1 MAAKRRGR
9 GYTGKFLLVDLT
21 SRRIE
26 KHTLPDALYQ
36 KYLMGSGL
44 GARLLMDLGD
54 PTADPFHPRNP
65 LVIVP
70 GFFTGTTIPGGTRTS
85 FVSRSP
91 LTGIWG
97 EASVG
102 GTWGAEFRCTGYDA
116 LVIRGAASRPV
127 YLWINDDHVEIR
139 SARSIWGRDTYDA
152 GDLLL
157 AETEPK
163 AKVAA
168 IGQAGEHLVRI
179 ASVMVEGRHAR
190 AAGRTGMGAV
200 MGAKKL
206 KAIVV
211 RGTRGVPAYNPAGL
225 MSWALQKT
233 NEVPPKFGMFTV
245 YGTSGSI
252 EVHEERG
259 GLPIKNFLD
268 GHWREGATRISGK
281 TIQEHYAVKSS
292 SCSGC
297 PIHCWQHVT
306 LEDGNGVRV
315 NVGHNP
321 EYETL
326 GSFGAMLLNDDLP
339 SVIRA
344 NELCNRY
351 GLDTI
356 STGNSIAFAIEAFE
370 RGLIS
375 ERDTGGIKL
384 AWGDGDAI
392 VAMVGQVAFRTHL
405 GDLLADGSLA
415 AARKIGGDAEK
426 LTITVKGLE
435 FPMHDPRAFWSMGI
449 NYATGARGACHLEG
463 LPFIVETG
471 VPMPE
476 FGYNAK
482 LNPRI
487 TEGKA
492 LLAARMHNLMAIY
505 NGLGMCKFYARAF
518 SPTPLTEALN
528 HLTGW
533 RWTWEDLMQA
543 GDRIFTLKRLY
554 NTRLGVT
561 REDDQLPHRI
571 LTLQKRGAEMPN
583 IPPEAFRKMMDEY
596 YEIRGWTANGQP
608 KAETLSSLGLSEG
621 KEVVFA

>member
-1 MAAKRRGR
+1 MPGKRGDK
-9 GYTGKFLLVDLT
+9 GYTGRILLVDLT
-21 SRRIE
+21 TQRVEMRS
-26 KHTLPDALYQ
+26 LPDELYQ

-54 PTADPFHPRNP
+54 LAADPFDPRNP
-65 LVIVP
+65 LVVMP
-70 GFFTGTTIPGGTRTS
+70 GMFTGTTIPGGTRTS
-85 FVSRSP
+85 IVSKSP

-97 EASVG
+97 EATVG
-102 GTWGAEFRCTGYDA
+102 GTWGSEFRCCGYDG
-116 LVIRGAASRPV
+116 LVILGAASSPV
-127 YLWINDDHVEIR
+127 YLWINDEHVQIR
-139 SARSIWGRDTYDA
+139 QADKLWGHDTYDA
-152 GDLLL
+152 CDFLL
-157 AETEPK
+157 AHTDPK

-179 ASVMVEGRHAR
+179 AAIMVEGRHAR
-190 AAGRTGMGAV
+190 AAGRTGLGAV
-200 MGAKKL
+200 MGSKKL

-211 RGTRGVPAYNPAGL
+211 RGTRGVPVHDASGL
-225 MSWALQKT
+225 MGWSLKKM
-233 NEVPPKFGMFTV
+233 NEMPSKFGVFTV
-245 YGTSGSI
+245 YGTSGGI

-259 GLPIKNFLD
+259 GLPIKNFQD
-268 GHWREGATRISGK
+268 GYWPEGAAKISGK
-281 TIQEHYAVKSS
+281 VIHEKYDVKSS
-292 SCSGC
+292 SCNGC

-306 LEDGNGVRV
+306 IEGDDGIRK

-321 EYETL
+321 EYETM
-326 GSFGAMLLNDDLP
+326 GAFGAMCLNDDLP

-375 ERDTGGIKL
+375 EADTGGLKL
-384 AWGDGDAI
+384 AWGDSKAI
-392 VAMVGQVAFRTHL
+392 LSLVEQIAFKREL
-405 GDLLADGSLA
+405 GNLLADGSLA
-415 AARKIGGDAEK
+415 AARKIGGNAER
-426 LTITVKGLE
+426 LTVTVKGLE

-492 LLAARMHNLMAIY
+492 LLAARMHSLMAVY

-518 SPTPLTEALN
+518 NPTPLTEALN
-528 HLTGW
+528 NLTGW
-533 RWTWEDLMQA
+533 RWTWEDLMKA
-543 GDRIFTLKRLY
+543 GDRIFNLKRLY
-554 NTRLGVT
+554 NIRLGVT

-571 LTLQKRGAEMPN
+571 LTLEKRGEEIPN
-583 IPPEAFRKMMDEY
+583 IPPDAFQKMLNEY
-596 YEIRGWTANGQP
+596 YEVRGWTVDGIP
-608 KAETLSSLGLSEG
+608 TAEILSFLDLSEDR
-621 KEVVFA
+621 EVVFA

>member
-1 MAAKRRGR
+1 MTGRKRGK
-9 GYTGKFLLVDLT
+9 GYTGRILLVDLT
-21 SRRIE
+21 TRKVETRS
-26 KHTLPDALYQ
+26 LPDEVYQ

-54 PTADPFHPRNP
+54 PTVDALHPRNP

-70 GFFTGTTIPGGTRTS
+70 GLFAGTTIPGGTRTS

-91 LTGIWG
+91 LTGFWG
-97 EASVG
+97 EATVG
-102 GTWGAEFRCTGYDA
+102 GTWGAEFRCAGYDG
-116 LVIRGAASRPV
+116 LVIRGAASSPA
-127 YLWINDDHVEIR
+127 YLWINDEYVQIR
-139 SARSIWGRDTYDA
+139 PAGKLWGQDTYDA
-152 GDLLL
+152 CDVLL
-157 AETEPK
+157 AETDPK

-168 IGQAGEHLVRI
+168 IGQAGENLVRF
-179 ASVMVEGRHAR
+179 AAVMVEGRHAR
-190 AAGRTGMGAV
+190 AAGRTGLGAV
-200 MGAKKL
+200 MGSKNL

-211 RGTRGVPAYNPAGL
+211 RGTHGVPAYNPAGL
-225 MSWALQKT
+225 MGWALQKT
-233 NEVPPKFGMFTV
+233 NEMPAKFGMFTV

-259 GLPIKNFLD
+259 GLPIKNFQD
-268 GHWREGATRISGK
+268 GHWREGAARISGK
-281 TIQEHYAVKSS
+281 TIHEKYAVKSS

-306 LEDGNGVRV
+306 IENGSGVRN

-321 EYETL
+321 EYETMGAF
-326 GSFGAMLLNDDLP
+326 GSMCLNDDLP

-375 ERDTGGIKL
+375 EADTGGLRL
-384 AWGDGDAI
+384 AWGDGEAI
-392 VAMVGQVAFRTHL
+392 LTLVEQIAFRKGL
-405 GDLLADGSLA
+405 GSLLADGSRA

-426 LTITVKGLE
+426 LTVTVKGLE

-487 TEGKA
+487 TDGKA
-492 LLAARMHNLMAIY
+492 LLAARMHSLMAVY
-505 NGLGMCKFYARAF
+505 NGVGLCKFYARAM
-518 SPTPLTEALN
+518 SPTPITEAVN
-528 HLTGW
+528 HMTGW
-533 RWTWEDLMQA
+533 NWTWEDLMEA
-543 GDRIFTLKRLY
+543 GDRIFNLKRLY
-554 NTRLGVT
+554 NVRLGVT

-571 LTLQKRGAEMPN
+571 LTLQKRGEEIPN
-583 IPPEAFRKMMDEY
+583 IPPEAFRKMLDEY
-596 YEIRGWTANGQP
+596 YEVRGWTPDGQP
-608 KAETLSSLGLSEG
+608 TAETLSALDLSED

>member
-1 MAAKRRGR
+1 MPGKRKNKGYVGR
-9 GYTGKFLLVDLT
+9 ILLVDLT
-21 SRRIE
+21 TRRVE
-26 KHTLPDALYQ
+26 TRSLPDELYQ

-54 PTADPFHPRNP
+54 LGADPFDPRNP
-65 LVIVP
+65 LVIIP
-70 GFFTGTTIPGGTRTS
+70 GMFTGTTIPGGTRTS
-85 FVSRSP
+85 FVSKSP

-97 EASVG
+97 EATVG
-102 GTWGAEFRCTGYDA
+102 GTWGSEFRCCGYDG
-116 LVIRGAASRPV
+116 LVIVGAASSPV
-127 YLWINDDHVEIR
+127 YLWINDEYVQIR
-139 SARSIWGRDTYDA
+139 PADKVWGYDTYDA
-152 GDLLL
+152 CDLLL
-157 AETEPK
+157 AQTDPK

-179 ASVMVEGRHAR
+179 AAVMVEGRHAR
-190 AAGRTGMGAV
+190 AAGRTGLGAV
-200 MGAKKL
+200 MGSKRL

-211 RGTRGVPAYNPAGL
+211 RGTRGVPVHNASGL
-225 MSWALQKT
+225 MSWALKKT
-233 NEVPPKFGMFTV
+233 NEMPPKFGVFTV
-245 YGTSGSI
+245 YGTSGGI

-259 GLPIKNFLD
+259 GLPIKNFQE
-268 GHWREGATRISGK
+268 GHWPEGAAKISGK
-281 TIQEHYAVKSS
+281 VIHEKYDVKSS
-292 SCSGC
+292 SCNGC

-306 LEDGNGVRV
+306 IEGDDGIRK

-326 GSFGAMLLNDDLP
+326 GAFGAMCLNDDLP

-375 ERDTGGIKL
+375 AADTGGLKL
-384 AWGDGDAI
+384 AWGDSKSI
-392 VAMVGQVAFRTHL
+392 LTLVEQIAFRREL
-405 GDLLADGSLA
+405 GSLLADGSLA
-415 AARKIGGDAEK
+415 AARKIGGDAER
-426 LTITVKGLE
+426 LTVTVKGLE

-492 LLAARMHNLMAIY
+492 LLAARMHSLMAVY

-518 SPTPLTEALN
+518 HPTPLTEALN
-528 HLTGW
+528 NLTGW
-533 RWTWEDLMQA
+533 NWTWEDLMQA
-543 GDRIFTLKRLY
+543 GDRIFNLKRLY
-554 NTRLGVT
+554 NIRLGVT

-571 LTLQKRGAEMPN
+571 LTLQKRGEEIPN
-583 IPPEAFRKMMDEY
+583 IPPEAFRKMLDEY
-596 YEIRGWTANGQP
+596 YEVRGWTTDGQP
-608 KAETLSSLGLSEG
+608 TAKTLSALDLSDV

>member
-1 MAAKRRGR
+1 MAGGKCGK
-9 GYTGKFLLVDLT
+9 GYTGRILLVDLT
-21 SRRIE
+21 TRKVETRS
-26 KHTLPDALYQ
+26 LPDEVYQ

-54 PTADPFHPRNP
+54 PMVDTLHPRNP

-70 GFFTGTTIPGGTRTS
+70 GLFAGTTIPGGTRTS

-97 EASVG
+97 EATVG
-102 GTWGAEFRCTGYDA
+102 GTWGAEFRCAGYDG
-116 LVIRGAASRPV
+116 LVIRGAASSPV
-127 YLWINDDHVEIR
+127 YLWINDEYVQIR
-139 SARSIWGRDTYDA
+139 PAGKLWGMDTYDA
-152 GDLLL
+152 CDVLL
-157 AETEPK
+157 AKTDPK

-168 IGQAGEHLVRI
+168 IGQAGENLVRF
-179 ASVMVEGRHAR
+179 AAVMVEGRHAR
-190 AAGRTGMGAV
+190 AAGRTGLGAV
-200 MGAKKL
+200 MGSKNL

-211 RGTRGVPAYNPAGL
+211 RGTHGVPAYNPAGL
-225 MSWALQKT
+225 MGWALQKT
-233 NEVPPKFGMFTV
+233 NEMPAKFGMFSV

-259 GLPIKNFLD
+259 GLPIKNFQD
-268 GHWREGATRISGK
+268 GHWREGAAGISGK
-281 TIQEHYAVKSS
+281 TIRERYAVKSS

-306 LEDGNGVRV
+306 IENGGGVRN

-321 EYETL
+321 EYETM
-326 GSFGAMLLNDDLP
+326 GAFGAMCLNDDLP

-375 ERDTGGIKL
+375 EADTGGIKL
-384 AWGDGDAI
+384 AWGDGETI
-392 VAMVGQVAFRTHL
+392 PTLVEQIAFRKDL
-405 GDLLADGSLA
+405 GSLLADGSRA

-426 LTITVKGLE
+426 LTVTVKGLE

-487 TEGKA
+487 TDGKA
-492 LLAARMHNLMAIY
+492 LLAARMHSLMAVY
-505 NGLGMCKFYARAF
+505 NGVGLCKFYARAM
-518 SPTPLTEALN
+518 SPTPVTEAVN
-528 HLTGW
+528 HMTGW
-533 RWTWEDLMQA
+533 NWTWEDLMEA
-543 GDRIFTLKRLY
+543 GDRIFNLKRLY
-554 NTRLGVT
+554 NVRLGVT
-561 REDDQLPHRI
+561 REDDQLPDRI
-571 LTLQKRGAEMPN
+571 LTLQKRGEEIPN
-583 IPPEAFRKMMDEY
+583 IPPEAFRKMLDEY
-596 YEIRGWTANGQP
+596 YEVRGWTADGQP
-608 KAETLSSLGLSEG
+608 TAETLSALGLSED

>member
-1 MAAKRRGR
+1 MKQKHKSR
-9 GYTGKFLLVDLT
+9 GYTGRILLVDLT
-21 SRRIE
+21 TRKVETRS
-26 KHTLPDALYQ
+26 LPDELYQ

-54 PTADPFHPRNP
+54 PGVDSLHPRNP
-65 LVIVP
+65 LIIMP
-70 GFFTGTTIPGGTRTS
+70 GLFTGTTIPGGTRTS

-97 EASVG
+97 EATVG
-102 GTWGAEFRCTGYDA
+102 GTWGAEFRCCGYDG
-116 LVIRGAASRPV
+116 LVIRGAAARPV
-127 YLWINDDHVEIR
+127 YLWISDDHVQIR
-139 SARSIWGRDTYDA
+139 PADGIWGRDTYDIS
-152 GDLLL
+152 DLLL
-157 AETEPK
+157 EETDPK

-168 IGQAGEHLVRI
+168 IGQAGENLARI
-179 ASVMVEGRHAR
+179 AAVMVEGRHAR
-190 AAGRTGMGAV
+190 AAGRTGLGAV
-200 MGAKKL
+200 MGSKNL

-211 RGTRGVPAYNPAGL
+211 RGTHGVPVANPTGV
-225 MSWALQKT
+225 MGWALTKT
-233 NEVPPKFGMFTV
+233 NDLPPKFGMFTV

-259 GLPIKNFLD
+259 GLPIQNFRG
-268 GHWREGATRISGK
+268 GHWPEGAAKISGK
-281 TIQEHYAVKSS
+281 TIHQKYEVKSS

-306 LEDGNGVRV
+306 VEDGQGQRV

-326 GSFGAMLLNDDLP
+326 GAFGAMSLNDDLP

-344 NELCNRY
+344 NELCNRF

-370 RGLIS
+370 QGLLT
-375 ERDTGGIKL
+375 EQDTGGLKL
-384 AWGDGDAI
+384 AWGDSEAI
-392 VAMVGQVAFRTHL
+392 LTLVEQIAFRKGL

-426 LTITVKGLE
+426 LTVTVKGLE

-482 LNPRI
+482 LSPRV
-487 TEGKA
+487 TDGKA
-492 LLAARMHNLMAIY
+492 LLAARMHSLMAIY
-505 NGLGMCKFYARAF
+505 NAVGLCKFYARAM
-518 SPTPLTEALN
+518 SPTPITEAVNLV
-528 HLTGW
+528 TGW
-533 RWTWEDLMQA
+533 QWKWEDLMEA
-543 GDRIFTLKRLY
+543 GDRIFNLKRLY
-554 NTRLGVT
+554 NTRLGVS
-561 REDDQLPHRI
+561 RKDDQLPHRI
-571 LTLQKRGAEMPN
+571 LTLQKRGEELPN
-583 IPPEAFRKMMDEY
+583 IPPEAFQKMLDEY
-596 YEIRGWTANGQP
+596 YEIRGWTRDGLP
-608 KAETLSSLGLSEG
+608 TAETLSALDLSEDE
-621 KEVVFA
+621 EVAAA

>member
-1 MAAKRRGR
+1 MAASKRGK
-9 GYTGKFLLVDLT
+9 GYTGKILLVDLT
-21 SRRIE
+21 ARTVETR
-26 KHTLPDALYQ
+26 TLPDALYR

-44 GARLLMDLGD
+44 GARLLMDLGNPAVD
-54 PTADPFHPRNP
+54 PLHPANP
-65 LVIVP
+65 LIVVP
-70 GFFTGTTIPGGTRTS
+70 GLFTGTTIPGGTRTS

-97 EASVG
+97 EATVG
-102 GTWGAEFRCTGYDA
+102 GTWGAEFRCTGFDG
-116 LVIRGAASRPV
+116 LVILGAASSPV

-139 SARSIWGRDTYDA
+139 PAETLWGQDTYDVS
-152 GDLLL
+152 DLLL
-157 AETEPK
+157 GETDPK

-168 IGQAGEHLVRI
+168 IGQAGENRVRI
-179 ASVMVEGRHAR
+179 AAVMVEGRHAR

-200 MGAKKL
+200 MGGKNL

-211 RGTRGVPAYNPAGL
+211 RGTRGLPVHNPAALMAWALAKTSTVPA
-225 MSWALQKT
+225 Q
-233 NEVPPKFGMFTV
+233 FGMFTV
-245 YGTSGSI
+245 YGTSGGI

-259 GLPIKNFLD
+259 GLPIQNFQG
-268 GHWREGATRISGK
+268 GHWREGAARISGK
-281 TIQEHYAVKSS
+281 TIHEKYGVKSS

-297 PIHCWQHVT
+297 PIHCWQHLT
-306 LEDGNGVRV
+306 IEHRSGLRE

-375 ERDTGGIKL
+375 ARDTGGL
-384 AWGDGDAI
+384 TLTWGDGEAI
-392 VAMVGQVAFRTHL
+392 LAMVEQVAFRKHL
-405 GDLLADGSLA
+405 GNLLADGSLA
-415 AARKIGGDAEK
+415 AARKIGGEAEK
-426 LTITVKGLE
+426 LTVTVKGLE
-435 FPMHDPRAFWSMGI
+435 FPMHDPRAFWSMGV
-449 NYATGARGACHLEG
+449 NYAAGARGACHLEG

-482 LNPRI
+482 LHPRV

-492 LLAARMHNLMAIY
+492 LLAARMHDLMAVY
-505 NGLGMCKFYARAF
+505 NGLGVCKFYARAF
-518 SPTPLTEALN
+518 SPTPLAEALN

-533 RWTWEDLMQA
+533 GWTWEDLMRA

-554 NTRLGVT
+554 NTRLGVR

-571 LTLQKRGAEMPN
+571 LTWQKRGEELPN
-583 IPPEAFRKMMDEY
+583 LPPEAFRKMMDEY
-596 YEIRGWTANGQP
+596 YEIRGWTPDGQVRP
-608 KAETLSSLGLSEG
+608 ETLCALDLSAE
-621 KEVVFA
+621 KEVLFA

>member
-1 MAAKRRGR
+1 MRGK
-9 GYTGKFLLVDLT
+9 GYVGKILLVNLT
-21 SRRIE
+21 TQKVDS
-26 KHTLPDALYQ
+26 HTLPDALYK

-54 PTADPFHPRNP
+54 PSVDPLDPRNP
-65 LVIVP
+65 LIVMP
-70 GFFTGTTIPGGTRTS
+70 GLLTGTTIPGGTRTS
-85 FVSRSP
+85 FVSKSP

-97 EASVG
+97 EATVG
-102 GTWGAEFRCTGYDA
+102 GTWGSEFRCCGYDG
-116 LVIRGAASRPV
+116 LVILGAASSPV
-127 YLWINDDHVEIR
+127 YLWINNDHVEIR
-139 SARSIWGRDTYDA
+139 PAEKVWSKDTYDA

-157 AETEPK
+157 AETDPK

-168 IGQAGEHLVRI
+168 IGQAGENLVRI
-179 ASVMVEGRHAR
+179 AAVMVEGRHAR

-200 MGAKKL
+200 MGSKKL

-211 RGTRGVPAYNPAGL
+211 RGTRGVPVYNPTGL
-225 MSWALQKT
+225 MGWTLQKT
-233 NEVPPKFGMFTV
+233 TEMPAKFGMFTV

-259 GLPIKNFLD
+259 GLPIKNFQD
-268 GHWREGATRISGK
+268 GHWPEGAAKISGK
-281 TIQEHYAVKSS
+281 TIHEKYDVKSS

-306 LEDGNGVRV
+306 IEGEDGVRN

-326 GSFGAMLLNDDLP
+326 GAFGAMCLNDDLP

-370 RGLIS
+370 RGLLS
-375 ERDTGGIKL
+375 EADTGGLKL
-384 AWGDGDAI
+384 AWGDGQAI
-392 VAMVGQVAFRTHL
+392 VTLVEQIAFKKEL
-405 GDLLADGSLA
+405 GRLLADGSLA

-487 TEGKA
+487 TDGKA
-492 LLAARMHNLMAIY
+492 LLAARMHSLMAVY
-505 NGLGMCKFYARAF
+505 NGLGACKFYARAF
-518 SPTPLTEALN
+518 SPTPLTDALN
-528 HLTGW
+528 NLTGW
-533 RWTWEDLMQA
+533 KWTWEDLMQA
-543 GDRIFTLKRLY
+543 GDRIFNLKRLY

-561 REDDQLPHRI
+561 RKDDQLPHRI
-571 LTLQKRGAEMPN
+571 LTLQKRGEDLPN
-583 IPPEAFRKMMDEY
+583 IPPEAFEKMLNEY
-596 YEIRGWTANGQP
+596 YQVRGWTPDGQP
-608 KAETLSSLGLSEG
+608 MKKTLRALNLPEG
-621 KEVVFA
+621 KEVVLA

>member
-1 MAAKRRGR
+1 MAGAKRGR
-9 GYTGKFLLVDLT
+9 GYTGKILVVDLGT
-21 SRRIE
+21 RKVETR
-26 KHTLPDALYQ
+26 TLPDALYR

-44 GARLLMDLGD
+44 GARLLLDLGD
-54 PTADPFHPRNP
+54 PAADPLHPRNP
-65 LVIVP
+65 LIAVP
-70 GFFTGTTIPGGTRTS
+70 GLFTGTTIPGGTRTS

-97 EASVG
+97 EATVG
-102 GTWGAEFRCTGYDA
+102 GTWGAEFRCTGYDG
-116 LVIRGAASRPV
+116 LVILGAASSPV

-139 SARSIWGRDTYDA
+139 PAETLWGKDTYDA
-152 GDLLL
+152 SDLLL
-157 AETEPK
+157 GQTDPK

-168 IGQAGEHLVRI
+168 IGQAGENRVRI
-179 ASVMVEGRHAR
+179 AAVMVEGRHAR

-200 MGAKKL
+200 MGSKNL

-211 RGTRGVPAYNPAGL
+211 RGTRGLPAYNPAGL
-225 MSWALQKT
+225 MGWALGKT
-233 NEVPPKFGMFTV
+233 NEVPAKFGMFTV

-259 GLPIKNFLD
+259 GLPIKNFQG
-268 GHWREGATRISGK
+268 GHWREGAAKISGK
-281 TIQEHYAVKSS
+281 TIHETYAVKSS

-306 LEDGNGVRV
+306 IEHGNGVRE

-326 GSFGAMLLNDDLP
+326 GAFGAMALNDDLP

-370 RGLIS
+370 KGLIS
-375 ERDTGGIKL
+375 ERDTGGVRL
-384 AWGDGDAI
+384 AWGDGEAI
-392 VAMVGQVAFRTHL
+392 LAMVEQVAFRKHL
-405 GDLLADGSLA
+405 GNLLADGSLA

-426 LTITVKGLE
+426 LTVTVKGLE
-435 FPMHDPRAFWSMGI
+435 FPMHDPRAFWSMGV
-449 NYATGARGACHLEG
+449 NYAAGARGACHLEG

-482 LNPRI
+482 LDPRT

-492 LLAARMHNLMAIY
+492 LLAARMHNLMAVY

-528 HLTGW
+528 NLTGW
-533 RWTWEDLMQA
+533 QWTWEDLMQA

-554 NTRLGVT
+554 NTRLGVR

-571 LTLQKRGAEMPN
+571 LTLQKRGEELPN

-596 YEIRGWTANGQP
+596 YEIRGWTRDGQVA
-608 KAETLSSLGLSEG
+608 AETLAALDLTEA

>member
-1 MAAKRRGR
+1 MAGTKRKRGH
-9 GYTGKFLLVDLT
+9 TGRILLVDLT
-21 SRRIE
+21 SRKVE
-26 KHTLPDALYQ
+26 KHTLPDDLYQ

-54 PTADPFHPRNP
+54 HTVDPFHPRNP

-91 LTGIWG
+91 LSGLWG
-97 EASVG
+97 EATVG

-116 LVIRGAASRPV
+116 LVIRGAATSPV
-127 YLWINDDHVEIR
+127 YLWINDDDVEIR
-139 SARSIWGRDTYDA
+139 PAETLWGQDTYDA
-152 GDLLL
+152 NDLLL
-157 AETEPK
+157 ADTDPK

-168 IGQAGEHLVRI
+168 IGQAGENLVRI
-179 ASVMVEGRHAR
+179 AAVMLEGRHAR

-211 RGTRGVPAYNPAGL
+211 RGTRGVPVHDPAGL
-225 MSWALQKT
+225 MGWALQKT
-233 NEVPPKFGMFTV
+233 NDVPPKFGMFTV

-259 GLPIKNFLD
+259 GLPIKNFQD
-268 GHWREGATRISGK
+268 GHWTNGAARISGK
-281 TIQEHYAVKSS
+281 TIHQKYAVKST

-375 ERDTGGIKL
+375 ARDTGGVNL
-384 AWGDGDAI
+384 AWGNSEAI
-392 VAMVGQVAFRTHL
+392 VAMVEQVAFRKHL

-426 LTITVKGLE
+426 LTVTVKGLE
-435 FPMHDPRAFWSMGI
+435 FPMHDPRAFWSMSI
-449 NYATGARGACHLEG
+449 NYAAGARGACHLEG

-482 LNPRI
+482 LNPRV

-492 LLAARMHNLMAIY
+492 LLAARMHNLMAVY

-561 REDDQLPHRI
+561 REDDQMPHRI
-571 LTLQKRGAEMPN
+571 LTLQKRGADMPN

-596 YEIRGWTANGQP
+596 YEIRGWTTDGQP
-608 KAETLSSLGLSEG
+608 TAETLSALDLSEE

>member
-1 MAAKRRGR
+1 MAGKKRGK
-9 GYTGKFLLVDLT
+9 GYTGRILLIDLT
-21 SRRIE
+21 TRKVETR
-26 KHTLPDALYQ
+26 TLPDGLYR

-44 GARLLMDLGD
+44 GARLLMDLGN
-54 PTADPFHPRNP
+54 PIADPFHPANP
-65 LVIVP
+65 LIIVP
-70 GFFTGTTIPGGTRTS
+70 GLFTGTTIPGGTRTS

-97 EASVG
+97 EATVG
-102 GTWGAEFRCTGYDA
+102 GTWGAEFRCAGYDG
-116 LVIRGAASRPV
+116 LVIQGAASSPV
-127 YLWINDDHVEIR
+127 YLWISDESVEIR
-139 SARSIWGRDTYDA
+139 PAGNLWGRDTYDA
-152 GDLLL
+152 CDLLL
-157 AETEPK
+157 AETDAK
-163 AKVAA
+163 AKVAS
-168 IGQAGEHLVRI
+168 IGQAGENLVRI
-179 ASVMVEGRHAR
+179 AAVMVEGRHAR
-190 AAGRTGMGAV
+190 AAGRTGLGAV

-225 MSWALQKT
+225 MGWALQKT
-233 NEVPPKFGMFTV
+233 NEVPPQFGMFTV
-245 YGTSGSI
+245 YGTSGGI

-259 GLPIKNFLD
+259 GLPIKNFQG
-268 GHWREGATRISGK
+268 GHWREGAAKISGK
-281 TIQEHYAVKSS
+281 TIHEQYAVKSS

-306 LEDGNGVRV
+306 IQNGDGIRE

-326 GSFGAMLLNDDLP
+326 GAFGAMVMNDDLP

-370 RGLIS
+370 KGLIS
-375 ERDTGGIKL
+375 EQDAGGVKL
-384 AWGDGDAI
+384 AWGDTESI
-392 VAMVGQVAFRTHL
+392 LAMVEQVAFRKHL

-415 AARKIGGDAEK
+415 AARKIGGEAEK
-426 LTITVKGLE
+426 LTVTVKGLE
-435 FPMHDPRAFWSMGI
+435 FPMHDPRAFWSMGV

-492 LLAARMHNLMAIY
+492 LLAARMHNLMAVY

-528 HLTGW
+528 NLTGW
-533 RWTWEDLMQA
+533 QWTWEDLMRA

-571 LTLQKRGAEMPN
+571 LTLEKRGAEIPN
-583 IPPEAFRKMMDEY
+583 IPPEAFRKMLDEY
-596 YEIRGWTANGQP
+596 YEIRGWTADGLP
-608 KAETLSSLGLSEG
+608 TVETLSALDLPKE
-621 KEVVFA
+621 KEVAFA

>member
-1 MAAKRRGR
+1 MRGK
-9 GYTGKFLLVDLT
+9 GYVGKILLVDLAT
-21 SRRIE
+21 RKVETRAI
-26 KHTLPDALYQ
+26 PDVLYK

-54 PTADPFHPRNP
+54 PAVDPLDPRNP
-65 LVIVP
+65 LVIMP
-70 GFFTGTTIPGGTRTS
+70 GMFTGTTIPGGTRTS

-97 EASVG
+97 EATVG
-102 GTWGAEFRCTGYDA
+102 GTWGAEFRCCGYDG
-116 LVIRGAASRPV
+116 LVIRGAAEKPV
-127 YLWINDDHVEIR
+127 YLWINDDHAEIR
-139 SARSIWGRDTYDA
+139 PAEGVWGKDTYDA
-152 GDLLL
+152 GELLL
-157 AETEPK
+157 AETDPK

-190 AAGRTGMGAV
+190 AAGRTGLGAV
-200 MGAKKL
+200 MGSKRL

-211 RGTRGVPAYNPAGL
+211 RGTRGVPVYNPTGL
-225 MSWALQKT
+225 MGWALKKT
-233 NEVPPKFGMFTV
+233 TEMPAKFGMFTV
-245 YGTSGSI
+245 YGTSGGI

-268 GHWREGATRISGK
+268 GRWPEGAAKISGK
-281 TIQEHYAVKSS
+281 TIHEKYDVKSS

-297 PIHCWQHVT
+297 PVHCWQHVT
-306 LEDGNGVRV
+306 VEGEDGVRT

-326 GSFGAMLLNDDLP
+326 GAFGSMCLNDDLP

-375 ERDTGGIKL
+375 EADTGGLKL
-384 AWGDGDAI
+384 AWGDGQAVVTLVEQI
-392 VAMVGQVAFRTHL
+392 AFKKEL
-405 GDLLADGSLA
+405 GSLLADGSLA
-415 AARKIGGDAEK
+415 AARKIGGEAEK
-426 LTITVKGLE
+426 LTVTVKGLE

-492 LLAARMHNLMAIY
+492 LLAARMHSLMAIY
-505 NGLGMCKFYARAF
+505 NGLGMCKFYSRAF

-528 HLTGW
+528 NLTGW
-533 RWTWEDLMQA
+533 KWTWEDLMKA
-543 GDRIFTLKRLY
+543 GDRIFNLKRLY
-554 NTRLGVT
+554 NTRLGVV
-561 REDDQLPHRI
+561 RKDDQLPDRI
-571 LTLQKRGAEMPN
+571 LTLQKRGQDLPN
-583 IPPEAFRKMMDEY
+583 IPPEAFEKMLGEY
-596 YEIRGWTANGQP
+596 YEIRGWTPDGQP
-608 KAETLSSLGLSEG
+608 TEKVLRALDLTEE

>member
-1 MAAKRRGR
+1 MRGK
-9 GYTGKFLLVDLT
+9 GYVGKILLADLT
-21 SRRIE
+21 TRRVE
-26 KHTLPDALYQ
+26 TRTLPDALYK

-54 PTADPFHPRNP
+54 PTVDALHPSNP
-65 LVIVP
+65 LVIMP
-70 GFFTGTTIPGGTRTS
+70 GLFTGTTIPGGTRTS
-85 FVSRSP
+85 FVSKSP
-91 LTGIWG
+91 QTGIWG
-97 EASVG
+97 EATVG
-102 GTWGAEFRCTGYDA
+102 GTWGSEFRCCGYDG
-116 LVIRGAASRPV
+116 LIVLGAASSPV
-127 YLWINDDHVEIR
+127 YLWVSDDHVEIR
-139 SARSIWGRDTYDA
+139 PAGTVWGKDTYDA

-157 AETEPK
+157 AQTDPK

-168 IGQAGEHLVRI
+168 IGQAGENLVRI
-179 ASVMVEGRHAR
+179 AAVMVEGRHAR
-190 AAGRTGMGAV
+190 AAGRTGLGAV
-200 MGAKKL
+200 MGAKQL

-211 RGTRGVPAYNPAGL
+211 RGTRGVPVYNPSGL
-225 MSWALQKT
+225 MGWALRKT
-233 NEVPPKFGMFTV
+233 VEMPAKFGMFTV
-245 YGTSGSI
+245 YGTSGGI

-259 GLPIKNFLD
+259 GLPIKNFQE
-268 GHWREGATRISGK
+268 GHWPAGAAAISGK
-281 TIQEHYAVKSS
+281 TIHEKYDVKSS

-297 PIHCWQHVT
+297 PVHCWQHVT
-306 LEDGNGVRV
+306 VENVEGVRV

-326 GSFGAMLLNDDLP
+326 GAFGSMSLNDDLP

-375 ERDTGGIKL
+375 EADTGGL
-384 AWGDGDAI
+384 RLDWGDGGTI
-392 VAMVGQVAFRTHL
+392 LTLVEQIAFRKGL
-405 GDLLADGSLA
+405 GNLLADGSLA
-415 AARKIGGDAEK
+415 AARKIGGEAET
-426 LTITVKGLE
+426 LTVTVKGLE

-482 LNPRI
+482 LNPRV

-492 LLAARMHNLMAIY
+492 LLAARMHSLMAVY
-505 NGLGMCKFYARAF
+505 NGLGLCKFYARAF
-518 SPTPLTEALN
+518 SPTPLAEALN
-528 HLTGW
+528 NLTGW
-533 RWTWEDLMQA
+533 KWTWEELMKA
-543 GDRIFTLKRLY
+543 GDRIFNLKRLY
-554 NTRLGVT
+554 NTRLGVS
-561 REDDQLPHRI
+561 RKDDQLPHRI
-571 LTLQKRGAEMPN
+571 LTLKKRGDDLPN
-583 IPPEAFRKMMDEY
+583 IPPEAFERMLKEY
-596 YEIRGWTANGQP
+596 YDVRGWSADGRP
-608 KAETLSSLGLSEG
+608 SEKTLRSLDLPAG

>member
-1 MAAKRRGR
+1 MAGKKRGK
-9 GYTGKFLLVDLT
+9 GYTGRILLIDLT
-21 SRRIE
+21 TREVETR
-26 KHTLPDALYQ
+26 TLPDELYR

-54 PTADPFHPRNP
+54 PFAEPFHPANP

-70 GFFTGTTIPGGTRTS
+70 GLFAGTTIPGGTRTS

-97 EASVG
+97 EATAG
-102 GTWGAEFRCTGYDA
+102 GTWGAEFRCAGYDG
-116 LVIRGAASRPV
+116 LVIQGAASSPV
-127 YLWINDDHVEIR
+127 YLWISDESVEIR
-139 SARSIWGRDTYDA
+139 PAGNVWGKDTYDTC
-152 GDLLL
+152 DLLL
-157 AETEPK
+157 AETDAK

-168 IGQAGEHLVRI
+168 IGQAGENLVRI
-179 ASVMVEGRHAR
+179 AAVMVEGRHAR
-190 AAGRTGMGAV
+190 AAGRTGLGAV
-200 MGAKKL
+200 MGSKKL
-206 KAIVV
+206 KGIVV
-211 RGTRGVPAYNPAGL
+211 RGTRGVPVYNSAGL
-225 MSWALQKT
+225 MGWAFQKT
-233 NEVPPKFGMFTV
+233 NEVPPQFGMFTV

-259 GLPIKNFLD
+259 GLPIKNFQD
-268 GHWREGATRISGK
+268 GHWREGAAKISGK
-281 TIQEHYAVKSS
+281 TIHEQYGVKSS

-306 LEDGNGVRV
+306 IQNGDGIRE

-326 GSFGAMLLNDDLP
+326 GAFGAMVMNDDLP

-370 RGLIS
+370 KGLIS
-375 ERDTGGIKL
+375 EQDTGGVKL
-384 AWGDGDAI
+384 AWGDTESI
-392 VAMVGQVAFRTHL
+392 LAMVEQVAFRKHL
-405 GDLLADGSLA
+405 GNLLADGSLA
-415 AARKIGGDAEK
+415 AARRIGGDAEK
-426 LTITVKGLE
+426 LTVTVKGLE
-435 FPMHDPRAFWSMGI
+435 FPMHDPRAFWSMGV

-492 LLAARMHNLMAIY
+492 LLAARMHNLMAVY

-528 HLTGW
+528 NLTGW
-533 RWTWEDLMQA
+533 KWTWEDLMRA

-561 REDDQLPHRI
+561 RGDDQLPHRI
-571 LTLQKRGAEMPN
+571 LTLEKRGAEIPN
-583 IPPEAFRKMMDEY
+583 IPPEAFRKMLDEY
-596 YEIRGWTANGQP
+596 YEIRGWTADGLP
-608 KAETLSSLGLSEG
+608 TAETLSALDLSKA

>member
-1 MAAKRRGR
+1 MAGKKRGT
-9 GYTGKFLLVDLT
+9 GYTGRILLIDLT
-21 SRRIE
+21 TRKVETRS
-26 KHTLPDALYQ
+26 LPDEVYQ

-54 PTADPFHPRNP
+54 PTVDALHPRNP

-70 GFFTGTTIPGGTRTS
+70 GLFAGTTIPGGTRTS

-97 EASVG
+97 EATVG
-102 GTWGAEFRCTGYDA
+102 GTWGAEFRCTGYDG
-116 LVIRGAASRPV
+116 LVIQGAASSPV
-127 YLWINDDHVEIR
+127 YLWINDDYVQIR
-139 SARSIWGRDTYDA
+139 PAGKLWGQDTYDA
-152 GDLLL
+152 CDVLLT
-157 AETEPK
+157 ETDPK
-163 AKVAA
+163 AKVVA
-168 IGQAGEHLVRI
+168 IGQAGENRVRM
-179 ASVMVEGRHAR
+179 AAVMVEGRHAR
-190 AAGRTGMGAV
+190 AAGRTGLGAV
-200 MGAKKL
+200 MGSKNL

-211 RGTRGVPAYNPAGL
+211 RGTRGVPAHNPAGL
-225 MSWALQKT
+225 MGWALQKT
-233 NEVPPKFGMFTV
+233 NEMPAKFGMFTV

-259 GLPIKNFLD
+259 GLPIKNFQE
-268 GHWREGATRISGK
+268 GHWREGAARISGK
-281 TIQEHYAVKSS
+281 TIHEQYAVKSS

-306 LEDGNGVRV
+306 IENRSGVRE

-375 ERDTGGIKL
+375 EADTGGLKL
-384 AWGDGDAI
+384 AWGDGEAI
-392 VAMVGQVAFRTHL
+392 LTLVEQIAFRKEL
-405 GDLLADGSLA
+405 GSLLADGSRA

-487 TEGKA
+487 TDGKA
-492 LLAARMHNLMAIY
+492 LLAARMHNLMAVY

-528 HLTGW
+528 NLTGW
-533 RWTWEDLMQA
+533 KWRWEDLMKA

-554 NTRLGVT
+554 NTGLGVT

-571 LTLQKRGAEMPN
+571 LTLENRGEEIPN
-583 IPPEAFRKMMDEY
+583 IPPEAFREMLDEY
-596 YEIRGWTANGQP
+596 YEVRGWTADGLP
-608 KAETLSSLGLSEG
+608 TAETLSALDLSED

>member
-1 MAAKRRGR
+1 MAGKRRGK
-9 GYTGKFLLVDLT
+9 GYTGRILLVDLT
-21 SRRIE
+21 TRKVETRP
-26 KHTLPDALYQ
+26 LPDELYK

-54 PTADPFHPRNP
+54 PSVDPFHPGNP

-97 EASVG
+97 EATVG
-102 GTWGAEFRCTGYDA
+102 GTWGAEFRCTGYDG
-116 LVIRGAASRPV
+116 LVVQGAASNPV
-127 YLWINDDHVEIR
+127 YLWINDDDVQIR
-139 SARSIWGRDTYDA
+139 PAERLWGKDTYDA
-152 GDLLL
+152 TDLLL
-157 AETEPK
+157 EETDPK

-168 IGQAGEHLVRI
+168 IGQAGENLVRI
-179 ASVMVEGRHAR
+179 AAVMVEGRHAR

-211 RGTRGVPAYNPAGL
+211 RGTHGVPAYNPSGL
-225 MSWALQKT
+225 MGWALKKT
-233 NEVPPKFGMFTV
+233 NEMPAKFGMFTV

-252 EVHEERG
+252 ETHEERG
-259 GLPIKNFLD
+259 GLPIKNFQA
-268 GHWREGATRISGK
+268 GHWREGAARISGK
-281 TIQEHYAVKSS
+281 TIHEQYSVKSS

-306 LEDGNGVRV
+306 VEGKNGVRE

-326 GSFGAMLLNDDLP
+326 GAFGAMTLNDDLP
-339 SVIRA
+339 SIIRA

-356 STGNSIAFAIEAFE
+356 STGNGIAFAIEAFE
-370 RGLIS
+370 AGLIS
-375 ERDTGGIKL
+375 ERDTGGVKL
-384 AWGDGDAI
+384 AWGDSEAI
-392 VAMVGQVAFRTHL
+392 LAMVEQVAFRKHL

-415 AARKIGGDAEK
+415 AARKIGGEAEK
-426 LTITVKGLE
+426 LTVTVKGLE

-482 LNPRI
+482 LNPRV

-492 LLAARMHNLMAIY
+492 LLAARMHNLMAVY

-528 HLTGW
+528 NLTGW
-533 RWTWEDLMQA
+533 KWTWEDLMEA
-543 GDRIFTLKRLY
+543 GDRIFTLKRMY

-571 LTLQKRGAEMPN
+571 LTLQKRGEELPN

-596 YEIRGWTANGQP
+596 YDIRGWTSDGLP
-608 KAETLSSLGLSEG
+608 TGETLSSLGLSER

>member
-1 MAAKRRGR
+1 MAGKKRGKGYSGR
-9 GYTGKFLLVDLT
+9 ILLVDLT
-21 SRRIE
+21 TQKVETR
-26 KHTLPDALYQ
+26 TLPDELYK

-44 GARLLMDLGD
+44 GARLLMDLDD
-54 PTADPFHPRNP
+54 PTVDPFHPRNP
-65 LVIVP
+65 MVIVP
-70 GFFTGTTIPGGTRTS
+70 GLFTGTTIPGGTRTS

-97 EASVG
+97 EATVG
-102 GTWGAEFRCTGYDA
+102 GTWGAEFRCCGYDG
-116 LVIRGAASRPV
+116 LVVQGAASKPV
-127 YLWINDDHVEIR
+127 YLWINDDHIEIR
-139 SARSIWGRDTYDA
+139 PADKLWGKDTYDA

-157 AETEPK
+157 EETDPR

-168 IGQAGEHLVRI
+168 IGQAGENLVRI
-179 ASVMVEGRHAR
+179 AAVMVEGRHAR

-225 MSWALQKT
+225 MGWALRKT
-233 NEVPPKFGMFTV
+233 NEVPAKFGMFTV

-252 EVHEERG
+252 ETHEERG
-259 GLPIKNFLD
+259 GLPIKNFQE
-268 GHWREGATRISGK
+268 GHWREGAARISGK
-281 TIQEHYAVKSS
+281 AIQEQYSVKSS

-306 LEDGNGVRV
+306 IEGDDGVRK

-326 GSFGAMLLNDDLP
+326 GAFGAMTLNDDLP

-375 ERDTGGIKL
+375 ERDTGGLTL
-384 AWGDGDAI
+384 AWGDGQAI
-392 VAMVGQVAFRTHL
+392 LTMVEQVAFRKHL

-426 LTITVKGLE
+426 LTVTVKGLE

-449 NYATGARGACHLEG
+449 NYAAGARGACHLEG

-482 LNPRI
+482 LNPRV

-492 LLAARMHNLMAIY
+492 LLAARMHNLMAVY
-505 NGLGMCKFYARAF
+505 NGLGMCKFYARTF
-518 SPTPLTEALN
+518 NPTPLTEALN
-528 HLTGW
+528 NLTGW
-533 RWTWEDLMQA
+533 QWTWEDLMKA

-571 LTLQKRGAEMPN
+571 LTLQKRGEEIPN

-596 YEIRGWTANGQP
+596 YEIRGWTMDGLP
-608 KAETLSSLGLSEG
+608 TPETLSTLDLTQQ